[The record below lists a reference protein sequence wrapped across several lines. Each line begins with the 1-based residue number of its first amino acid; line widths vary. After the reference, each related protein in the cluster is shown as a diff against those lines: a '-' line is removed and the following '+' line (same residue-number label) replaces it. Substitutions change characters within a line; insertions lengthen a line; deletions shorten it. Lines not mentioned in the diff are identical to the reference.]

1 MTEAHPARS
10 APAAGLRLGFLG
22 AGTMGGIIAAG
33 LVAAGHEPGLI
44 GVTSATPRTREELA
58 ARLGVRAFD
67 SNAEAA
73 AWADAVVLGVKP
85 HAAAE
90 LLEGVREQIGDGT
103 LVISLCA
110 GLSTAALEAHL
121 VPGARVVRVMPNTP
135 SAVGEG
141 MAGISAGAEATG
153 DDLDVAAA
161 LMGAVGRAVVIPES
175 QQNALAAI
183 SGSGP
188 AWVFHGIESLVE
200 AADEIHVSEGPTH
213 VEQQI
218 DVRTRPVTADGD
230 SNEDSDVRLTRPSN
244 DNAVDPDRYPP
255 SSRGQK
261 HRHMERSRTR
271 PDAMRPRHGL
281 RQAVPAMGGAHDP
294 AHAAQGQPDRADRPG
309 VDTGPRWP

>member
-85 HAAAE
+85 RAAAE

-141 MAGISAGAEATG
+141 
-153 DDLDVAAA
+153 L
-161 LMGAVGRAVVIPES
+161 
-175 QQNALAAI
+175 
-183 SGSGP
+183 
-188 AWVFHGIESLVE
+188 SL
-200 AADEIHVSEGPTH
+200 IH
-213 VEQQI
+213 I
-218 DVRTRPVTADGD
+218 
-230 SNEDSDVRLTRPSN
+230 
-244 DNAVDPDRYPP
+244 
-255 SSRGQK
+255 
-261 HRHMERSRTR
+261 
-271 PDAMRPRHGL
+271 
-281 RQAVPAMGGAHDP
+281 
-294 AHAAQGQPDRADRPG
+294 
-309 VDTGPRWP
+309 

>member
-200 AADEIHVSEGPTH
+200 AAVAQGLPRALATELVVQTVKGSALVLERTGQHPSLAREAVTSPGGTTAAGLRVLERRA
-213 VEQQI
+213 
-218 DVRTRPVTADGD
+218 VRAAVAD
-230 SNEDSDVRLTRPSN
+230 
-244 DNAVDPDRYPP
+244 AVDACVR
-255 SSRGQK
+255 
-261 HRHMERSRTR
+261 
-271 PDAMRPRHGL
+271 
-281 RQAVPAMGGAHDP
+281 
-294 AHAAQGQPDRADRPG
+294 RAG
-309 VDTGPRWP
+309 ELG